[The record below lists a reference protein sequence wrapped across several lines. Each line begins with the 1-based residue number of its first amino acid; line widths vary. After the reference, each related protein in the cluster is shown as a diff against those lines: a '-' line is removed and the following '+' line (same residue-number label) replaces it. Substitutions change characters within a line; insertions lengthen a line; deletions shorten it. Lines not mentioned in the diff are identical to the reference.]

1 MLFSPALD
9 DAKHCFSRPEMY
21 KENLASTLEAYNH
34 HEFLCYK
41 SHLAWPP
48 RLEAFDADP
57 LPLCVAT
64 VWRARK
70 NDIAVKVLEEK
81 KEKIAPGTLLGTT
94 HTYVV
99 NTGTQDKSGAK
110 RVKLKRVSSIF
121 REKGE
126 KGFLCDDIDWWDNM
140 FHVFQI
146 DLLRGQKSHKVDVT
160 LLPQELDAMENVLPA
175 NDVNITTLICYLS
188 WNCSKYEEAREEKKL
203 RNQCEDSSDM
213 VAEARREKISERMK
227 ILQDLVPGFNKRF
240 LPSNFRV
247 EEDRVN
253 PLPPFQAVL
262 DKKRKIRR
270 KIEAVGIPY
279 TFVSANCFGAY
290 FVNYLLR
297 SYEKKNNITVYGNSD
312 TKAVLNYEED
322 IAMYTIKVANDPRT
336 CNRVVTYPPSKNII
350 SQNELISLWEQKALP
365 PPHNIPVPILHSV
378 FVRGD
383 LVNFELREN
392 DLEASSL
399 YPDYNY
405 TSIHKLLDIF
415 LANPPTPASAAF
427 E

>member
-70 NDIAVKVLEEK
+70 NDIAVK
-81 KEKIAPGTLLGTT
+81 
-94 HTYVV
+94 
-99 NTGTQDKSGAK
+99 
-110 RVKLKRVSSIF
+110 
-121 REKGE
+121 
-126 KGFLCDDIDWWDNM
+126 
-140 FHVFQI
+140 I

-175 NDVNITTLICYLS
+175 KNVLLPVSDVNITTLICYLS

-227 ILQDLVPGFNKRF
+227 ILQDLRF

-350 SQNELISLWEQKALP
+350 SQNELISLWEQKGGQ
-365 PPHNIPVPILHSV
+365 NFRKE
-378 FVRGD
+378 FVAEEEIVNLSEGD

>member
-9 DAKHCFSRPEMY
+9 DAKHGFSWPEMY
-21 KENLASTLEAYNH
+21 KENLAGTLEAYDRH
-34 HEFLCYK
+34 VFLCYK

-48 RLEAFDADP
+48 RLEAFDADA
-57 LPLCVAT
+57 LPLRVAT

-70 NDIAVKVLEEK
+70 NDITVK
-81 KEKIAPGTLLGTT
+81 I
-94 HTYVV
+94 Y
-99 NTGTQDKSGAK
+99 
-110 RVKLKRVSSIF
+110 
-121 REKGE
+121 
-126 KGFLCDDIDWWDNM
+126 
-140 FHVFQI
+140 
-146 DLLRGQKSHKVDVT
+146 LLRGQKSDKVDVT
-160 LLPQELDAMENVLPA
+160 LLPQELDAMENVLSA
-175 NDVNITTLICYLS
+175 
-188 WNCSKYEEAREEKKL
+188 KYEDAREEKKL
-203 RNQCEDSSDM
+203 RNKCEDSSDM

-227 ILQDLVPGFNKRF
+227 ILQDLVPEKLRVINSIKISENVKRF

-350 SQNELISLWEQKALP
+350 SQNELISLWEQKGGQNFRKEFVAEEEIVNLSESLP